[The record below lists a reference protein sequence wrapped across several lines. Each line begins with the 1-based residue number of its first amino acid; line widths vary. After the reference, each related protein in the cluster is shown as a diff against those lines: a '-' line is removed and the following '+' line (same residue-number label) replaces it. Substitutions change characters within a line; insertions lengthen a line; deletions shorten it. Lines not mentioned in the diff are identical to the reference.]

1 MVLPDT
7 APESTPAS
15 RTAENDDVGDAFARS
30 PSDAL
35 RSVSEHGRGLRS
47 QELGSIRSSSRFAG
61 SSSGIYFLRTVCDA
75 IAKAGTSE
83 NLTSAPAVNLRFI
96 PGEDERVGDSGGCI
110 WYPTEVTSVLDA
122 AWPSF
127 DDLVALISSTYIR
140 GWHCLLPFL
149 QAENILQTLEDAC
162 LQKTLDH
169 RTPQSVCIRSII
181 SISLLDRRQTSGE
194 DATLTTPLPPCLVF
208 RSLEDCN
215 SSIHPLLG
223 DNSLKSLQG
232 MLSAQ
237 IFMISIMELRSA
249 SRLGGLIVRMAF
261 DLGLHRCPCRY
272 RLSFGE
278 TEVSIRRR
286 IFWTVY
292 NLDRYLCQALGLPL
306 GIRDED
312 VDVCLP
318 NNEIHRSPEEKVA
331 EENSIWDNRL
341 VPLIL
346 LSKYSGIK
354 GRLME
359 ISNKCMLHRI
369 SDAEQ
374 ALRNVHVDILKWRN
388 EVQDFTAA
396 VFGDDD
402 DLDNSRNSSTQSE
415 GKPTVI
421 TPAHRLIFQIK
432 YHELLLLMH
441 RPALSA
447 KSTNET
453 YPVAMLTCLS
463 SARAIISL
471 TKRYLS
477 RYRKDEGKVEYPILW
492 HVMLSTIWMSGLVV
506 IFAAFEGSIALD
518 SANRDI
524 QSTWSILEHLSL
536 RLPGK
541 PKACEV
547 ALRALFQLMCRKRGF
562 SGASTSPSSI
572 LLGKRKRVDVA
583 PGPSR
588 PNTTNLNDPSSI
600 TPIEARAPF
609 HYSPPLNNPTTMENS
624 ESFQPGQPH
633 FDLQANTNFPIAPS
647 PSQGSLDENQV
658 LWLLDVPNLLDDQ
671 SLNFFPGQAGPS
683 VDLRATSEF
692 NADTLFNSL
701 RMNMGD
707 EDSFYFHDNG
717 PPFV

>member
-1 MVLPDT
+1 MALPDT
-7 APESTPAS
+7 APETTPAS

-30 PSDAL
+30 PSDAFH
-35 RSVSEHGRGLRS
+35 SVSEHGRGLRS

-96 PGEDERVGDSGGCI
+96 PGEDERGGDSSGCI
-110 WYPTEVTSVLDA
+110 WHAAEVTSTADA

-127 DDLVALISSTYIR
+127 DDLVALISNTYIR

-149 QAENILQTLEDAC
+149 QAETVLQTLENAC
-162 LQKTLDH
+162 LRKVLDH

-181 SISLLDRRQTSGE
+181 SISLLDRRQTSGAE
-194 DATLTTPLPPCLVF
+194 EMAIPLPSCLVF

-215 SSIHPLLG
+215 SSIHALLG
-223 DNSLKSLQG
+223 DNSLSSLQG

-237 IFMISIMELRSA
+237 LFMVSIMELRSA
-249 SRLGGLIVRMAF
+249 SRLGGWIVRMAF

-318 NNEIHRSPEEKVA
+318 NNEVHKSPEEKVS
-331 EENSIWDNRL
+331 EDNSDSDNRL
-341 VPLIL
+341 MPLIL

-359 ISNKCMLHRI
+359 ISNKCMLHRT

-388 EVQDFTAA
+388 EAQDFTAA
-396 VFGDDD
+396 VFGDED
-402 DLDNSRNSSTQSE
+402 DLDSPRNPSIQSE
-415 GKPTVI
+415 KPTVI
-421 TPAHRLIFQIK
+421 TPAHRLLFQIK

-477 RYRKDEGKVEYPILW
+477 RYKVGEGRVEYPMLW

-506 IFAAFEGSIALD
+506 VFAAFEGSVALD

-524 QSTWSILEHLSL
+524 QSAWSILEHLSL

-562 SGASTSPSSI
+562 SGAQLSSSSQ
-572 LLGKRKRVDVA
+572 LGKRKRVDAVA
-583 PGPSR
+583 GPSR
-588 PNTTNLNDPSSI
+588 ANVTNPNGASLM
-600 TPIEARAPF
+600 TPIETRVTPNYPIPSANTN
-609 HYSPPLNNPTTMENS
+609 SMGNPEY
-624 ESFQPGQPH
+624 FQPGQPGPG
-633 FDLQANTNFPIAPS
+633 FQADTNQPIAPS

-692 NADTLFNSL
+692 NADALFNSL
-701 RMNMGD
+701 RMNMGN
-707 EDSFYFHDNG
+707 EETFYFHDTG
-717 PPFV
+717 PPFM

>member
-1 MVLPDT
+1 MALPDT
-7 APESTPAS
+7 VPENTPAS
-15 RTAENDDVGDAFARS
+15 RTAESDDVGDAFARS
-30 PSDAL
+30 PSDAFH
-35 RSVSEHGRGLRS
+35 SVSEHGRGLRS

-83 NLTSAPAVNLRFI
+83 NLTSAPVVNLRFI
-96 PGEDERVGDSGGCI
+96 PGEDERAGDSSGCI
-110 WYPTEVTSVLDA
+110 WHAAEVTSTVDA

-127 DDLVALISSTYIR
+127 DDLVVLVSNTYIR

-149 QAENILQTLEDAC
+149 QAETILQTLEDAC
-162 LQKTLDH
+162 SRKMLDH
-169 RTPQSVCIRSII
+169 RTPQSVCIRFII
-181 SISLLDRRQTSGE
+181 SISLLDRRQTPAA
-194 DATLTTPLPPCLVF
+194 DAIHTPLPSCLVF

-223 DNSLKSLQG
+223 DNSLNSLQG

-249 SRLGGLIVRMAF
+249 SRLGGWIVRMAF

-278 TEVSIRRR
+278 SEVSIRRR

-318 NNEIHRSPEEKVA
+318 NDEIHKSPEEKVA
-331 EENSIWDNRL
+331 EENAIQDNRL

-359 ISNKCMLHRI
+359 ISNKCMLHRTA
-369 SDAEQ
+369 DAEQ

-388 EVQDFTAA
+388 EVQDFTAV
-396 VFGDDD
+396 VFGDED
-402 DLDNSRNSSTQSE
+402 DLDSPRNSSTQTE
-415 GKPTVI
+415 KPTVI

-477 RYRKDEGKVEYPILW
+477 RYKAGGEKVEYPMLW

-506 IFAAFEGSIALD
+506 IFAAFEGGVALD

-524 QSTWSILEHLSL
+524 QSTWSILDHLSL

-562 SGASTSPSSI
+562 SSSKSASSN

-583 PGPSR
+583 PGPAR
-588 PNTTNLNDPSSI
+588 TNIGNPNVSYSM
-600 TPIEARAPF
+600 TPTVPQGPM
-609 HYSPPLNNPTTMENS
+609 HYSTPSDNTNTIGSS
-624 ESFQPGQPH
+624 ELFPPGQSGLEAQIDSNQP
-633 FDLQANTNFPIAPS
+633 APS
-647 PSQGSLDENQV
+647 PSQLSLDENQV

-671 SLNFFPGQAGPS
+671 SLNFFSGQAGPS

-692 NADTLFNSL
+692 NADALFNSL
-701 RMNMGD
+701 RMNMGN
-707 EDSFYFHDNG
+707 EESFYFHDTG

>member
-1 MVLPDT
+1 MALPDT
-7 APESTPAS
+7 APENTPAS

-30 PSDAL
+30 PSVAFH
-35 RSVSEHGRGLRS
+35 SVSDHGRGQRS

-96 PGEDERVGDSGGCI
+96 PGEDEKAGDSSGCI
-110 WYPTEVTSVLDA
+110 WHATEVTSTADA

-162 LQKTLDH
+162 LRKMLDY
-169 RTPQSVCIRSII
+169 RTPQSVCIRSIL
-181 SISLLDRRQTSGE
+181 SISLLDKRQMPGA
-194 DATLTTPLPPCLVF
+194 DAIITPLPSCLVF
-208 RSLEDCN
+208 RSLEDCS

-223 DNSLKSLQG
+223 DNSLNSLQG
-232 MLSAQ
+232 MISAQ
-237 IFMISIMELRSA
+237 VFMISIMELRSA
-249 SRLGGLIVRMAF
+249 SRLGGWIVRMAF

-278 TEVSIRRR
+278 TEILIRRR
-286 IFWTVY
+286 IFWTIY

-318 NNEIHRSPEEKVA
+318 NDEIHKPPDEKVA
-331 EENSIWDNRL
+331 EEDAAQDTRL
-341 VPLIL
+341 IPLIL

-359 ISNKCMLHRI
+359 ISNKCMLHRTAD
-369 SDAEQ
+369 SEQ

-388 EVQDFTAA
+388 EAQDFTTA

-402 DLDNSRNSSTQSE
+402 DLDGPRNSSTLNE
-415 GKPTVI
+415 KPTVI

-477 RYRKDEGKVEYPILW
+477 RYKSGDGKVEYPMLW

-506 IFAAFEGSIALD
+506 IFAAFEGGVVLD

-562 SGASTSPSSI
+562 SNATSASGA
-572 LLGKRKRVDVA
+572 LLGKRKRADVVLESGRTDIENRTA
-583 PGPSR
+583 SSSMTAIEPGTPMPYSTQSNIA
-588 PNTTNLNDPSSI
+588 NT
-600 TPIEARAPF
+600 AG
-609 HYSPPLNNPTTMENS
+609 NS
-624 ESFQPGQPH
+624 EFALSGQPRSE
-633 FDLQANTNFPIAPS
+633 FEIDTNQPVAPS

-671 SLNFFPGQAGPS
+671 SLNFFPGQPGSS
-683 VDLRATSEF
+683 VDLGAASEF
-692 NADTLFNSL
+692 NADALFNSL
-701 RMNMGD
+701 RMNMGN
-707 EDSFYFHDNG
+707 EESFYFYDTGPG

>member
-1 MVLPDT
+1 MALPDT
-7 APESTPAS
+7 APETTPAA

-30 PSDAL
+30 PSDAFH
-35 RSVSEHGRGLRS
+35 SISENGRGLRS

-96 PGEDERVGDSGGCI
+96 PGEDEQVEDSSGCI
-110 WYPTEVTSVLDA
+110 WHVTEVTSMADA

-127 DDLVALISSTYIR
+127 DDLVSLISNAYIR

-149 QAENILQTLEDAC
+149 QAESILQALEDAC
-162 LQKTLDH
+162 LQKMLDH

-181 SISLLDRRQTSGE
+181 SISLLDRRQTSRA
-194 DATLTTPLPPCLVF
+194 DAMTTPLPSCLVF
-208 RSLEDCN
+208 RSLEECN

-223 DNSLKSLQG
+223 DSSLNSLQG

-237 IFMISIMELRSA
+237 LFMISIMELRSA
-249 SRLGGLIVRMAF
+249 SRLGGWIVRMTF

-278 TEVSIRRR
+278 VEASIRRR
-286 IFWTVY
+286 VFWAVY

-318 NNEIHRSPEEKVA
+318 NNEIHKSPEEKV
-331 EENSIWDNRL
+331 SGGDSDGDNRL
-341 VPLIL
+341 IPLIL

-359 ISNKCMLHRI
+359 ISNKCMLHRT

-388 EVQDFTAA
+388 EAQDFTAA
-396 VFGDDD
+396 VFGDED
-402 DLDNSRNSSTQSE
+402 DLDSPRNLSLQSE
-415 GKPTVI
+415 KPTVI

-477 RYRKDEGKVEYPILW
+477 RYKAGEGKVEYPILW

-506 IFAAFEGSIALD
+506 IFAAFEGGVALD

-524 QSTWSILEHLSL
+524 QSAWSILEHLSL

-547 ALRALFQLMCRKRGF
+547 ALRALFQLMCRKRGL
-562 SGASTSPSSI
+562 SGAPSSSTTQ
-572 LLGKRKRVDVA
+572 LGKRKRADAA
-583 PGPSR
+583 PRPRRASTTVPNSTPSIISTEPR
-588 PNTTNLNDPSSI
+588 PATQYSASPNTINTMGNPELCQPSEFI
-600 TPIEARAPF
+600 DI
-609 HYSPPLNNPTTMENS
+609 
-624 ESFQPGQPH
+624 PG
-633 FDLQANTNFPIAPS
+633 LQKDANQLIAPS

-692 NADTLFNSL
+692 NADALFNSL
-701 RMNMGD
+701 RMNMGT
-707 EDSFYFHDNG
+707 EESFYFHDTG
-717 PPFV
+717 PPYM

>member
-1 MVLPDT
+1 MALPDT
-7 APESTPAS
+7 APENTPAS
-15 RTAENDDVGDAFARS
+15 RTAEKDDVGDAFARS
-30 PSDAL
+30 PSDAFH
-35 RSVSEHGRGLRS
+35 SVSDHGRGQRS

-96 PGEDERVGDSGGCI
+96 PGEDEKAGDSSGCI
-110 WYPTEVTSVLDA
+110 WHATEVTSTADA

-127 DDLVALISSTYIR
+127 NDLVALISSTYIR

-149 QAENILQTLEDAC
+149 QAETILQTLEDAC
-162 LQKTLDH
+162 LRKMLDY
-169 RTPQSVCIRSII
+169 RTPQS
-181 SISLLDRRQTSGE
+181 
-194 DATLTTPLPPCLVF
+194 
-208 RSLEDCN
+208 
-215 SSIHPLLG
+215 
-223 DNSLKSLQG
+223 G
-232 MLSAQ
+232 MISAQ

-249 SRLGGLIVRMAF
+249 SRLGGWIVRMAF

-278 TEVSIRRR
+278 TDILIRRR
-286 IFWTVY
+286 IFWTIY

-306 GIRDED
+306 GVRDED

-318 NNEIHRSPEEKVA
+318 NDEIHKPPEEKVA
-331 EENSIWDNRL
+331 EEDAAQDTRL
-341 VPLIL
+341 IPLIF

-359 ISNKCMLHRI
+359 ISNKCMLHRTAD
-369 SDAEQ
+369 SEQ

-388 EVQDFTAA
+388 EVQDFTTA

-402 DLDNSRNSSTQSE
+402 DLDSPRNSSTLNGE
-415 GKPTVI
+415 PTVI

-453 YPVAMLTCLS
+453 YPVAILTCLS

-477 RYRKDEGKVEYPILW
+477 RYKSGEGKVEYPVLW

-506 IFAAFEGSIALD
+506 IFAAFEGGVALD

-524 QSTWSILEHLSL
+524 QSAWSILEHLSL

-562 SGASTSPSSI
+562 SNTTSTSSA
-572 LLGKRKRVDVA
+572 LLGKRKRDDIVPESGRMDIENRIASSSMTAIEPGA
-583 PGPSR
+583 PMPYSIQSNIG
-588 PNTTNLNDPSSI
+588 NT
-600 TPIEARAPF
+600 AG
-609 HYSPPLNNPTTMENS
+609 NPEFALS
-624 ESFQPGQPH
+624 GQPRSE
-633 FDLQANTNFPIAPS
+633 FEIDANQPVAPS

-671 SLNFFPGQAGPS
+671 SLNFFPGQPGPS

-692 NADTLFNSL
+692 NADALFNSL
-701 RMNMGD
+701 RMNMGN
-707 EDSFYFHDNG
+707 EESFDFYDTEPG

>member
-1 MVLPDT
+1 MALPDT
-7 APESTPAS
+7 APENTPAS

-30 PSDAL
+30 PSVAFH
-35 RSVSEHGRGLRS
+35 SVSDHGRGQRS

-96 PGEDERVGDSGGCI
+96 PGEDEKAGDSSGCI
-110 WYPTEVTSVLDA
+110 WHATEVTSTTDA

-162 LQKTLDH
+162 LRKMLDY
-169 RTPQSVCIRSII
+169 RTPQS
-181 SISLLDRRQTSGE
+181 
-194 DATLTTPLPPCLVF
+194 
-208 RSLEDCN
+208 
-215 SSIHPLLG
+215 
-223 DNSLKSLQG
+223 
-232 MLSAQ
+232 
-237 IFMISIMELRSA
+237 
-249 SRLGGLIVRMAF
+249 
-261 DLGLHRCPCRY
+261 
-272 RLSFGE
+272 
-278 TEVSIRRR
+278 
-286 IFWTVY
+286 
-292 NLDRYLCQALGLPL
+292 ALGLPL

-318 NNEIHRSPEEKVA
+318 NDEIHKPPDEKVA
-331 EENSIWDNRL
+331 EEDAAQDTRL
-341 VPLIL
+341 IPLIL

-359 ISNKCMLHRI
+359 ISNKCMLHRTAD
-369 SDAEQ
+369 SEQ

-388 EVQDFTAA
+388 EAQDFTTA

-402 DLDNSRNSSTQSE
+402 DLDGPRNSSTLNE
-415 GKPTVI
+415 KPTVI

-477 RYRKDEGKVEYPILW
+477 RYKSGDGKVEYPMLW

-506 IFAAFEGSIALD
+506 IFAAFEGGVVLD

-547 ALRALFQLMCRKRGF
+547 ALRAIFQLMCRKRGF
-562 SGASTSPSSI
+562 SNATSASGA
-572 LLGKRKRVDVA
+572 LLGKRKRADVVLESGRTDIENRTA
-583 PGPSR
+583 SSSMTAIEPGTPMPYSTQSNIA
-588 PNTTNLNDPSSI
+588 NT
-600 TPIEARAPF
+600 AG
-609 HYSPPLNNPTTMENS
+609 NS
-624 ESFQPGQPH
+624 EFALSGQPRSE
-633 FDLQANTNFPIAPS
+633 FEIDTNQPVAPS

-671 SLNFFPGQAGPS
+671 SLNFFPGQPGSS
-683 VDLRATSEF
+683 VDLGAASEF
-692 NADTLFNSL
+692 NADALFNSL
-701 RMNMGD
+701 RMNMGN
-707 EDSFYFHDNG
+707 EESFYFYDTGPG

>member
-1 MVLPDT
+1 MALPDT
-7 APESTPAS
+7 APESIPAS

-30 PSDAL
+30 PSDAFHSL
-35 RSVSEHGRGLRS
+35 SEHVRGLRS

-96 PGEDERVGDSGGCI
+96 PGEDEQAGDSSGCI
-110 WYPTEVTSVLDA
+110 WQAAEVTSTADA
-122 AWPSF
+122 EWPSF
-127 DDLVALISSTYIR
+127 DDLVALISNTYIR

-149 QAENILQTLEDAC
+149 QAETILQTLEDAC
-162 LQKTLDH
+162 LRKTLDH

-181 SISLLDRRQTSGE
+181 SISLLDRRQMPGVDPNIT
-194 DATLTTPLPPCLVF
+194 ALPSCLVF

-215 SSIHPLLG
+215 SSIHPLLSG
-223 DNSLKSLQG
+223 NSLGSLQG

-249 SRLGGLIVRMAF
+249 SRLGGWIVRMAF

-278 TEVSIRRR
+278 TEASIRRR

-318 NNEIHRSPEEKVA
+318 NNEVHKLPEEKVT
-331 EENSIWDNRL
+331 EENNIQDNRL
-341 VPLIL
+341 TPLIL

-359 ISNKCMLHRI
+359 ISNKCMLHRT

-396 VFGDDD
+396 VFDDDD
-402 DLDNSRNSSTQSE
+402 DLDGPRNLPIQSDR
-415 GKPTVI
+415 PTVI

-477 RYRKDEGKVEYPILW
+477 RHKAGEGRVEYPVLW

-506 IFAAFEGSIALD
+506 IFAAFEGGIALD

-547 ALRALFQLMCRKRGF
+547 ALRALFQLVCRKKGVP
-562 SGASTSPSSI
+562 GGVSPSSA
-572 LLGKRKRVDVA
+572 LGKRKRADA
-583 PGPSR
+583 MPGPGR
-588 PNTTNLNDPSSI
+588 ADIANPNGSSSMA
-600 TPIEARAPF
+600 PIEARPPVR
-609 HYSPPLNNPTTMENS
+609 YSPVSNSTDALGNP
-624 ESFQPGQPH
+624 ESFQPGQPGSGFQIDTGH
-633 FDLQANTNFPIAPS
+633 PVATS

-671 SLNFFPGQAGPS
+671 SLNFFSGQAGPS

-692 NADTLFNSL
+692 NSDALFNSL
-701 RMNMGD
+701 RMNMGN
-707 EDSFYFHDNG
+707 EESFYFHDNG